1 MNIFFKPGSEING
14 ARSGVKKSLLKG
26 RLRSIVRSCFTLGP
40 LNAQCISINKFCFCL
55 SEVVTRL
62 SEVCCQ
68 QVVKDGALPVIFK
81 VIKKCNRSLPH
92 LEVIK
97 YSLAILY
104 NVVKVRRICFCGA
117 VVYRTITTKCCFSGN
132 LITGRPV
139 I

>member
-1 MNIFFKPGSEING
+1 MPFLSP
-14 ARSGVKKSLLKG
+14 
-26 RLRSIVRSCFTLGP
+26 
-40 LNAQCISINKFCFCL
+40 

-97 YSLAILY
+97 YSITILF
-104 NVVKVRRICFCGA
+104 NVVKVSWISIIF
-117 VVYRTITTKCCFSGN
+117 ILFF
-132 LITGRPV
+132 
-139 I
+139 

>member
-1 MNIFFKPGSEING
+1 MLNKTLQKLFNAFFSP
-14 ARSGVKKSLLKG
+14 
-26 RLRSIVRSCFTLGP
+26 
-40 LNAQCISINKFCFCL
+40 

-97 YSLAILY
+97 YSITILF
-104 NVVKVRRICFCGA
+104 NVVKVSWISIIF
-117 VVYRTITTKCCFSGN
+117 IPFF
-132 LITGRPV
+132 
-139 I
+139 